1 LLVNGEEIAVGPKKL
16 FLKENVRALWPAL
29 AVLFAT
35 LITSTFITELNYVA
49 GMKALWLVLF
59 RFIRLVFTLTLPL
72 LLLPFVCS
80 RIHTLFN
87 QGNRRLVQLQEMR
100 DYAFAPLKIWIL
112 RPFQGIGLV
121 MLLAAKLIFFLQLY
135 IHTMDTASALLPPTQ
150 FSPGRFFL
158 ITAIVAVTS
167 LLLSSL
173 WTLDDLGIR
182 YCNRETKEIRM
193 VGKYLGLIL
202 PVVFGFY
209 GVISLFKNYA
219 LLSAIQYIIQL
230 VAVLYPPFVI
240 FGVLHRHYIQKH
252 ESIVLEK
259 LAAHPYVVVI
269 NERATD
275 LSKI

>member
-1 LLVNGEEIAVGPKKL
+1 LLVNGKEIAVRPKGQ
-16 FLKENVRALWPAL
+16 FLKKNIRAIWPAL

-35 LITSTFITELNYVA
+35 LITSTYITELTYVA
-49 GMKALWLVLF
+49 GMTTLWWVLF
-59 RFIRLVFTLTLPL
+59 RFIRLVLTLALPL

-80 RIHTLFN
+80 RIHTLFT
-87 QGNRRLVQLQEMR
+87 QGKRQLVQLQEMR
-100 DYAFAPLKIWIL
+100 AYAFAPLKIWIL

-135 IHTMDTASALLPPTQ
+135 THAMDAASALLPPTQ
-150 FSPGRFFL
+150 FSPWRFFL

-193 VGKYLGLIL
+193 VGKYLGLTL

-209 GVISLFKNYA
+209 GVVSLFKNYA
-219 LLSAIQYIIQL
+219 LLSAIQYLAQM
-230 VAVLYPPFVI
+230 VTVLYPPFVI
-240 FGVLHRHYIQKH
+240 FGVLHGNYIQKH
-252 ESIVLEK
+252 ESILLEK
-259 LAAHPYVVVI
+259 LAAYPYVVVV
-269 NERATD
+269 
-275 LSKI
+275 K